1 MLCSR
6 LQPCCFGNRWRPA
19 RSVVAALG
27 RLFWFYPSV
36 FKAVRSNTS
45 SFPYNW
51 IGRLSAPLKTTYIT
65 VDIMTSAAEQRSTCW
80 TFVVQSQTTRQG
92 LGKHH
97 GLGLNMMLLLYLRN
111 LYVMYVALFHY
122 VNKSNKFTIEFWL
135 HSVHEPVNLSPSL
148 LLLFVL
154 NLLTSSSSAAS
165 DLTKGRW
172 LKTNILSIWV
182 VINILQ
188 QFPSCS
194 HFLMMKNNA

>member
-6 LQPCCFGNRWRPA
+6 LQPCRIGNRWRPT

-45 SFPYNW
+45 SFSYNW

-111 LYVMYVALFHY
+111 LYVMYVALLHY
-122 VNKSNKFTIEFWL
+122 VNKLYWVPASLCTWTSESVTI
-135 HSVHEPVNLSPSL
+135 PVVALCIKSPHFL
-148 LLLFVL
+148 LL
-154 NLLTSSSSAAS
+154 
-165 DLTKGRW
+165 
-172 LKTNILSIWV
+172 
-182 VINILQ
+182 
-188 QFPSCS
+188 CS
-194 HFLMMKNNA
+194 VGPH